1 MKVNNEKEFMM
12 SEIYAFGDSVLKGV
26 ILENDK
32 YKVCK
37 NRFSNICENVLNIV
51 VENKAKFGSTITT
64 GKKSFEKNREVLT
77 NPDIEYIVLE
87 FGGNDCDF
95 NWKEVSENPNI
106 EHQANNTIEDF
117 IKTYT
122 EIIQTIKQYN
132 KKPVLLSLPPI
143 DAERYVKHVS
153 KDLDRNN
160 ILKWM
165 KGNTQFLTNWH
176 ERYNIEVF
184 KLAMNNHIS
193 IIDITSKFLEQKNYT
208 KFLCQDGIHPNE
220 EGHKLISGVIQE
232 HIKRKNI
239 EFN

>member
-1 MKVNNEKEFMM
+1 M

-26 ILENDK
+26 ILENNK

-37 NRFSNICENVLNIV
+37 NRFSNICENALNVV

-64 GKKSFEKNREVLT
+64 GKKSFENNRDVLT

-95 NWKEVSENPNI
+95 NWKEISENPNI

-132 KKPVLLSLPPI
+132 KNPVLLSLPPI
-143 DAERYVKHVS
+143 DAEKYINRISRKLN
-153 KDLDRNN
+153 KEN

-165 KGNTQFLTNWH
+165 KNNPYFVTNWH
-176 ERYNIEVF
+176 ERYNIETF
-184 KLAMNNHIS
+184 KMAINNNIS
-193 IIDITSKFLEQKNYT
+193 IIDITSKFLEQKNYST
-208 KFLCQDGIHPNE
+208 FLCEDGIHPNE
-220 EGHKLISGVIQE
+220 EGHKLISEAIQE

-239 EFN
+239 EFH

>member
-1 MKVNNEKEFMM
+1 M

-37 NRFSNICENVLNIV
+37 NRFSNICENVLNITI
-51 VENKAKFGSTITT
+51 ENKAKFGSTITT
-64 GKKSFEKNREVLT
+64 GKKSFEKNKDVLT
-77 NPDIEYIVLE
+77 NPNIEYIVLE

-95 NWKEVSENPNI
+95 NWKEISENPNI
-106 EHQANNTIEDF
+106 EHTANNTIEDF

-132 KKPVLLSLPPI
+132 KNPVLLSLPPI
-143 DAERYVKHVS
+143 DAEKYINRVS
-153 KDLDRNN
+153 RELNKEN

-165 KGNTQFLTNWH
+165 KNNPYFLTNWH
-176 ERYNIEVF
+176 ERYNIETF
-184 KLAMNNHIS
+184 KMAINNNIS
-193 IIDITSKFLEQKNYT
+193 IIDITSKFLEQKNFSA
-208 KFLCQDGIHPNE
+208 FLCEDGIHPNE
-220 EGHKLISGVIQE
+220 EGHKLISKAIQE